1 MFFCLLDHN
10 DYFYSEK
17 IIMSLFKNLTIVLGF
32 FISLTSFGQNK
43 RFVEEVAM
51 YHLDSLTKSDP
62 AFKLVLYYSKGT
74 LVSSKTSIKD
84 TIDEAYIKKNV
95 QMKSVFKD
103 LTIVEKD
110 KLTSFPF
117 TEHKMKNKNYTPLN
131 IYHYMKIKDNYFV
144 FFDIQG
150 NYGGTNILLVMD
162 LKGDL
167 VRYKLM
173 TYKN

>member
-1 MFFCLLDHN
+1 
-10 DYFYSEK
+10 
-17 IIMSLFKNLTIVLGF
+17 MSLFKNLTLALI

-62 AFKLVLYYSKGT
+62 AYKLVLYFSKGA

-84 TIDEAYIKKNV
+84 TIDETYIKKNV
-95 QMKSVFKD
+95 VLKSKFND
-103 LTIVEKD
+103 FTMVEKD

-150 NYGGTNILLVMD
+150 LYGGTNVLLVMD